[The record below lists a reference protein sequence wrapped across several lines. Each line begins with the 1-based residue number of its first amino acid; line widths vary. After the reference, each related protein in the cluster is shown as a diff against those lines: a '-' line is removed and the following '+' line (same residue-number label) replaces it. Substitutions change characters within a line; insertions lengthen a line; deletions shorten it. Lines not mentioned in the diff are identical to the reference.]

1 MSQTPKNSTISEAQ
15 INEILEALMSFGE
28 LNFDNKL
35 DIQGETDHLDAISA
49 AINMLGEELRA
60 RIGKINEREIML
72 REIHHRV
79 KNNMQII
86 SSILNLQAS
95 TLKDPDVVAKFIDC
109 KERIASMAL
118 VHEQLYQSENL
129 TELEVNSYF
138 AALCKQMEYFHANTN
153 VSIEFISAHKSLYLP
168 MEKVIPLGLMMNE
181 LIMNSFKHSFVQQ
194 IKGKIKLQLVLKENT
209 FTLILRDDGKGF
221 DNSEDFYN
229 SKSLGLQL
237 VHSLIDQLDAS
248 LQFSPRNPYSVSVQ
262 LHFDIIPS
270 IQQDFQSF

>member
-1 MSQTPKNSTISEAQ
+1 MIEIPKNKEISDAQ
-15 INEILEALMSFGE
+15 IKEILEALMSFGE
-28 LNFDNKL
+28 LNFDNKIA
-35 DIQGETDHLDAISA
+35 IQGEADHLDAIA
-49 AINMLGEELRA
+49 AAVNMLGEELRA

-79 KNNMQII
+79 KNNMQIV

-95 TLKDPDVVAKFIDC
+95 TLKDPEVVAKFIDC

-129 TELEVNSYF
+129 TELEVNTYF

-153 VSIEFISAHKSLYLP
+153 VSIEFISAHKSFYLP

-181 LIMNSFKHSFVQQ
+181 LIMNSYKHSFTEQ
-194 IKGKIKLQLVLKENT
+194 ITGNIKLQLTLKEDT
-209 FTLILRDDGKGF
+209 LTLILRDDGKGF
-221 DNSEDFYN
+221 ENSEDFYN

-237 VHSLIDQLDAS
+237 VHSLIDQLDAF
-248 LQFSPRNPYSVSVQ
+248 LQFSPRNPYSISVQ
-262 LHFDIIPS
+262 LHFSGENQIS
-270 IQQDFQSF
+270 